1 MKWGHKGRWGMGSH
15 SVVSPLQYQPSSLG
29 FYSFSLAGA
38 KTDRPIPYIFT
49 VLDDKR
55 IKG

>member
-38 KTDRPIPYIFT
+38 KTDQYLIF
-49 VLDDKR
+49 LLYWM
-55 IKG
+55 IKE